1 MLILRRAFLAEAE
14 VKAMKLVKYIP
25 NVLTTLRL
33 LSAVC
38 LFFVEPLSDAFFI
51 IYTFAGVSDVLDG
64 LIARSAGCTSSL
76 GARLDSMADL
86 CFYAVMLW
94 RILPIVWP
102 IVDMWKW
109 HFVGVIIFVR
119 IISYSIVAL
128 KYKRFSAMHTY
139 LNKVTGLVVFLI
151 PYTIRQ
157 SFFSVFCVV
166 VCVTAAAAT
175 FEELIIHIFSREYNP
190 EQKTLLFKK
199 K

>member
-1 MLILRRAFLAEAE
+1 
-14 VKAMKLVKYIP
+14 MKIVKYIP

-33 LSAVC
+33 LSAVS

-51 IYTFAGVSDVLDG
+51 IYTFAGISDVLDG
-64 LIARSAGCTSSL
+64 AIARGAGCTSSL
-76 GARLDSMADL
+76 GAKLDSMADL
-86 CFYAVMLW
+86 CFYAVMLL

-109 HFVGVIIFVR
+109 CFVAGIIFVR

-128 KYKRFSAMHTY
+128 RYKRFSSMHTY
-139 LNKVTGLVVFLI
+139 LNKLTGLVVFLI

-157 SFFSVFCVV
+157 PFFSAFCTV
-166 VCVTAAAAT
+166 VCVVAAAAT
-175 FEELIIHIFSREYNP
+175 CEELIIHIFSREYDP
-190 EQKTLLFKK
+190 DQKSLLIKK